1 MNMDSSK
8 DKKLSR
14 STKKVI
20 VFNLKVSERTLKG
33 RKQIGAML
41 EEEWVFGY
49 VCGLWVG
56 QKSSL
61 QSEVSLFW
69 KEDYGVHTQNLYGKR
84 AKPSLAGS

>member
-1 MNMDSSK
+1 MDSSK

-41 EEEWVFGY
+41 EEE
-49 VCGLWVG
+49 
-56 QKSSL
+56 
-61 QSEVSLFW
+61 
-69 KEDYGVHTQNLYGKR
+69 
-84 AKPSLAGS
+84 